1 MFSCEYC
8 ETLKNT
14 ILLTSASYFM
24 NKNRNNFR
32 KNVLNQWKSM
42 CFQLRKLTWL
52 KKLHTILNKCQ
63 VENCPALPGRNLIST
78 CNRRDDLFRL
88 DGVKFH
94 PGKPR
99 SYNHHLNLND
109 WRTAGSNNIVQKNLT
124 CYLQTNVVHYDTHIS
139 TSQKPTKVLQRNIST
154 RNDSYPDHFAV
165 FHSKRIVY
173 ESRSSLYRSSHRRCS
188 IKKVVLKKFAII
200 YVGVSFQKTCRPLG
214 LKLQTGNIIKKR
226 LQHRCFSGEY
236 CEILKS
242 IYFEEH
248 LGTTASAC
256 NTLYLQDC
264 QMLLVRL
271 KLQHRVQLKLYNK
284 MHGLGKQEKKK
295 IMTKGYRIGII
306 S

>member
-1 MFSCEYC
+1 M
-8 ETLKNT
+8 
-14 ILLTSASYFM
+14 
-24 NKNRNNFR
+24 
-32 KNVLNQWKSM
+32 
-42 CFQLRKLTWL
+42 
-52 KKLHTILNKCQ
+52 
-63 VENCPALPGRNLIST
+63 
-78 CNRRDDLFRL
+78 
-88 DGVKFH
+88 KFH
-94 PGKPR
+94 PGKPG
-99 SYNHHLNLND
+99 SCNHHLNLND

-200 YVGVSFQKTCRPLG
+200 YVGVSLYKSCRPLG
-214 LKLQTGNIIKKR
+214 LKLQTCNLIKES
-226 LQHRCFSGEY
+226 LQHSCFSGEY
-236 CEILKS
+236 CEILKNT
-242 IYFEEH
+242 YFEEH
-248 LGTTASAC
+248 LETTASAC
-256 NTLYLQDC
+256 STLYLQDC

-306 S
+306 L